1 MNNNML
7 VQCQDEPL
15 PIKAQRKATHRNN
28 INIPCSQEKWD
39 PTSCIWTTPQPETRN
54 IQRGYIST
62 LVFNK
67 MSSAT
72 MI

>member
-1 MNNNML
+1 MCDLLFLAAFFCGFTKIYFHM
-7 VQCQDEPL
+7 DY
-15 PIKAQRKATHRNN
+15 T